1 MLNFKGQSMFKQIMN
16 TKPGISLAIIRIVLG
31 CVLFAHGAQKMLG
44 WFGGG
49 GFTNTMN
56 YFTGDGHMHYFTAL
70 FVILIEFFGS
80 LMLIFGTLTR
90 VAAFGVFGLFIGIT
104 YNFSLANG
112 FFMNWGG
119 DKKGEGF
126 EYDILVLGMCFALLF
141 AGGGS
146 FSVDNKF
153 SSK

>member
-1 MLNFKGQSMFKQIMN
+1 MLKQIIN
-16 TKPGISLAIIRIVLG
+16 TKPGMAPTIIRLALG

-49 GFTNTMN
+49 GFSNTMHF
-56 YFTGDGHMHYFTAL
+56 FTGEGHLSYITAL

-80 LMLIFGTLTR
+80 LMLIFGALTR
-90 VAAFGVFGLFIGIT
+90 IAALGVFGLFIGIM

-112 FFMNWGG
+112 FFMNWSG

-126 EYDILVLGMCFALLF
+126 EYDILVLGITLALII

-146 FSVDNKF
+146 FSIDRKF

>member
-1 MLNFKGQSMFKQIMN
+1 MFKQIIN
-16 TKPGISLAIIRIVLG
+16 TKSGIAPTIIRIVLG
-31 CVLFAHGAQKMLG
+31 CVLFPHGAQKMLG

-49 GFTNTMN
+49 GFSNTMN
-56 YFTGDGHMHYFTAL
+56 YFTTGGHMHYISAL

-80 LMLIFGTLTR
+80 LMLILGAFTR
-90 VAAFGVFGLFIGIT
+90 VAALGVFGLFMGII
-104 YNFSLANG
+104 YNVSYANG

-126 EYDILVLGMCFALLF
+126 EYHLLVSGMALVLLIV
-141 AGGGS
+141 GGGS
-146 FSVDNKF
+146 FSIDRKF

>member
-1 MLNFKGQSMFKQIMN
+1 MLNQIIN
-16 TKPGISLAIIRIVLG
+16 TKPGYTPLIIRLTLG

-56 YFTGDGHMHYFTAL
+56 YFTTGGHMYYITAL

-80 LMLIFGTLTR
+80 LMLIFGALTR
-90 VAAFGVFGLFIGIT
+90 IAALGVFGLFIGII
-104 YNFSLANG
+104 YNVAISNG

-119 DKKGEGF
+119 NQKGEGF
-126 EYDILVLGMCFALLF
+126 EYHLLVLGMTLILML

-146 FSVDNKF
+146 LSIDRKL
-153 SSK
+153 SSN

>member
-1 MLNFKGQSMFKQIMN
+1 MFKQIVT
-16 TKPGISLAIIRIVLG
+16 TKSEFAPLIIRLTLG
-31 CVLFAHGAQKMLG
+31 CILFAHGAQKMLG

-56 YFTGDGHMHYFTAL
+56 FFTAGGHMYYVTAL

-80 LMLIFGTLTR
+80 LMLIFGILTR
-90 VAAFGVFGLFIGIT
+90 IAALGVFGLFIGII
-104 YNFSLANG
+104 YNVASANG

-119 DKKGEGF
+119 NQKGEGF
-126 EYDILVLGMCFALLF
+126 EYHLLILGMAFALII

-146 FSVDNKF
+146 FSIDRKL
-153 SSK
+153 SSN

>member
-1 MLNFKGQSMFKQIMN
+1 MFKLLMKTN
-16 TKPGISLAIIRIVLG
+16 PGIAPTIIRLILG

-44 WFGGG
+44 WFGGN
-49 GFTNTMN
+49 GFTNTMA
-56 YFTGDGHMHYFTAL
+56 YFTGDGHMHYITAL

-80 LMLIFGTLTR
+80 LMLIFGAFTR
-90 VAAFGVFGLFIGIT
+90 VAALGVFGLFVGIM
-104 YNFSLANG
+104 YNFSIANG
-112 FFMNWGG
+112 FYMNWSG

-126 EYDILVLGMCFALLF
+126 EYDILVLGMALALIL

>member
-1 MLNFKGQSMFKQIMN
+1 MFKQIIH
-16 TKPGISLAIIRIVLG
+16 TKSEVVPLIIRITLG

-56 YFTGDGHMHYFTAL
+56 FFTGGGHMYYITAL

-80 LMLIFGTLTR
+80 LMLIFGAFTR
-90 VAAFGVFGLFIGIT
+90 IAALGVFGLFIGII
-104 YNFSLANG
+104 YNVASSNG

-119 DKKGEGF
+119 NQKGEGF
-126 EYDILVLGMCFALLF
+126 EYHLLVLGMALALII

-146 FSVDNKF
+146 FSVDRKL
-153 SSK
+153 SSN

>member
-1 MLNFKGQSMFKQIMN
+1 MFKQIIN
-16 TKPGISLAIIRIVLG
+16 TKSLIPPAITRIVLG
-31 CVLFAHGAQKMLG
+31 CVLFPHGAQKMLG

-49 GFTNTMN
+49 GFSNTMN
-56 YFTGDGHMHYFTAL
+56 FFTSAGHMSYITAL

-80 LMLIFGTLTR
+80 LMLILGALTR
-90 VAAFGVFGLFIGIT
+90 VAALGIFGLFFGII
-104 YNFSLANG
+104 YNVSYANG
-112 FFMNWGG
+112 FFMNWSG

-126 EYDILVLGMCFALLF
+126 EYHLLVLGMALALII

-146 FSVDNKF
+146 FSIDRKF

>member
-1 MLNFKGQSMFKQIMN
+1 MFKQIIN
-16 TKPGISLAIIRIVLG
+16 TKSEIAPLIIRLTLG
-31 CVLFAHGAQKMLG
+31 CILFAHGAQKMLG

-56 YFTGDGHMHYFTAL
+56 FFTGGAHMYYITGL
-70 FVILIEFFGS
+70 FVILIEFFGA
-80 LMLIFGTLTR
+80 LMLIFGALTR
-90 VAAFGVFGLFIGIT
+90 IAALGVFGLFVGIM
-104 YNFSLANG
+104 YNFALSNG

-126 EYDILVLGMCFALLF
+126 EYDLLVLGMALALLI
-141 AGGGS
+141 AGAGS
-146 FSVDNKF
+146 LSIDRKF

>member
-1 MLNFKGQSMFKQIMN
+1 MLKQLIN
-16 TKPGISLAIIRIVLG
+16 TKALIGPTITRIVLG

-49 GFTNTMN
+49 GFSNTMN
-56 YFTGDGHMHYFTAL
+56 FFTTGGHMSYLTAL

-80 LMLIFGTLTR
+80 LMLILGAFTR
-90 VAAFGVFGLFIGIT
+90 VAALGIFGLFTGII
-104 YNFSLANG
+104 YNVSYANG

-126 EYDILVLGMCFALLF
+126 EYHLLVLAMALALLF

-146 FSVDNKF
+146 FSIDHKF

>member
-1 MLNFKGQSMFKQIMN
+1 MLKQVIN
-16 TKPGISLAIIRIVLG
+16 TKALIPPAITRVVLG
-31 CVLFAHGAQKMLG
+31 CVLFVHGAQKMLG

-49 GFTNTMN
+49 GFSNT
-56 YFTGDGHMHYFTAL
+56 MHYFTTTGGMYTITAL

-80 LMLIFGTLTR
+80 LMLILGVLTR
-90 VAAFGVFGLFIGIT
+90 IAALGVFGLFTGILF
-104 YNFSLANG
+104 NVSLANG
-112 FFMNWGG
+112 FFMNWAG

-126 EYDILVLGMCFALLF
+126 EYDLLVLGMALALML

-146 FSVDNKF
+146 FSIDRKF

>member
-1 MLNFKGQSMFKQIMN
+1 MFKKIIN
-16 TKPGISLAIIRIVLG
+16 TKALIPPAITRIVLG
-31 CVLFAHGAQKMLG
+31 CVLFPHGAQKMLG

-49 GFTNTMN
+49 GFSNT
-56 YFTGDGHMHYFTAL
+56 MHYFTTAGGMHYITAL

-80 LMLIFGTLTR
+80 LMLIFGASTR
-90 VAAFGVFGLFIGIT
+90 IAALGVFGLFTGII
-104 YNFSLANG
+104 YNVSLANG

-126 EYDILVLGMCFALLF
+126 EYDLLVLGMALALIL

-146 FSVDNKF
+146 FSVDHKF